1 MDVIPEFR
9 LLPVMLM
16 DGQIT
21 LAHFKQSRS
30 AHTLLLLNPVNR
42 QTNTTNWCFSH
53 GQPTIRGMSS
63 VSPLSRREG
72 HPGGCL
78 ESRLLYTRLKAPYRV
93 PLPSNQWTHRAHS
106 LCCQLTMK
114 KT

>member
-9 LLPVMLM
+9 LLPPVMLM

-21 LAHFKQSRS
+21 LAHFKQSPS

-42 QTNTTNWCFSH
+42 QTNNTNLCFSH
-53 GQPTIRGMSS
+53 GLLTIRGMSS

-72 HPGGCL
+72 HPGGCF
-78 ESRLLYTRLKAPYRV
+78 ESRTQNKREQCDDK
-93 PLPSNQWTHRAHS
+93 
-106 LCCQLTMK
+106 
-114 KT
+114 